1 RGATAADFQPRW
13 TSLQACEDYISGG
26 FNPVVEACVCN
37 GTSATKKCPCKAD
50 KVPCGTKCHPT

>member
-1 RGATAADFQPRW
+1 
-13 TSLQACEDYISGG
+13 G